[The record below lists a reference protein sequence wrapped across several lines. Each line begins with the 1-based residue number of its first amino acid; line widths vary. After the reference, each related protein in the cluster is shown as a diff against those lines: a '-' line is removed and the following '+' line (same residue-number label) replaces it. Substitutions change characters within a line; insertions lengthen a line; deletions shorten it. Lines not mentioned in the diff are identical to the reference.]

1 MMQFDKRDPLS
12 ADAPVTMA
20 WGAATAPAA
29 SGTVAVSPA
38 PMFAVASPRRTTAC
52 SCGSGRR
59 YKHCCGALVAKPPA
73 AIVHV
78 AVRLMNAGEA
88 SQAEYA
94 LSALRIGDVHDANV
108 ALEVGAIHLDLNQ
121 LSAAAQW
128 LERAL
133 ALDGDE
139 PRIHATYAECRRL
152 MARRS
157 TWATAAAE
165 IAVLLDR
172 LQARARHVGRSEQ
185 VHIVCKLDTI
195 GGTERRALNLYR
207 CLSAHARVSLWSTHP
222 PLSAHR
228 EDVPVRRI
236 APDAVPSGGT
246 LIVVGTYF
254 DCGDWLQTQPFDRI
268 VICHNLSEQ
277 HVTVLQRLRQIE
289 ANPSRP
295 RVDLTFPSALFREV
309 SALPGQVEYSPI
321 DTAHFAGVRRPASA
335 DAPLRI
341 GRHGRAYPWK
351 FHPNDPAFFR
361 SLIAR
366 GHAVRILGGSVI
378 ADAFV
383 HDARRPELL
392 DIGALDA
399 RDFLANL
406 DVFVYRKHPHF
417 FETGGTVILEAM
429 AMQLPVIV
437 FSGDCGYAEII
448 DDGENGFLVA
458 DEAEALACIERLQA
472 DPDLRARLGT
482 AARATVVARMRVQE
496 SAMLGYYLGPAAHAD
511 STPADP

>member
-1 MMQFDKRDPLS
+1 MQFDKRDPLS

-20 WGAATAPAA
+20 WAAAAAAAA
-29 SGTVAVSPA
+29 SGTVPGLYG
-38 PMFAVASPRRTTAC
+38 PMFVVPSPRRTTAC

-59 YKHCCGALVAKPPA
+59 YKHCCGAFVAKAPA
-73 AIVHV
+73 AIVQD

-88 SQAEYA
+88 AQAEYA
-94 LSALRIGDVHDANV
+94 LAALRVRDVRDAMV
-108 ALEVGAIHLDLNQ
+108 ALEVGAIHLDLDQ

-128 LERAL
+128 LEHAL
-133 ALDGDE
+133 ALDGGE
-139 PRIHATYAECRRL
+139 PRIRATYDECRRL

-157 TWATAAAE
+157 NWASAAAE
-165 IAVLLDR
+165 IAILLDR
-172 LQARARHVGRSEQ
+172 LQARATHVSRSEQ

-222 PLSAHR
+222 PLAAHGA
-228 EDVPVRRI
+228 DIPVRRI
-236 APDAVPSGGT
+236 AADAVPSVGT

-295 RVDLTFPSALFREV
+295 RVDLTFPSALFREI
-309 SALPGQVEYSPI
+309 SGLPGQVEYSPV
-321 DTAHFAGVRRPASA
+321 DTAHFAGPRRPASA
-335 DAPLRI
+335 DTPLRI

-361 SLIAR
+361 SVIAR
-366 GHAVRILGGSVI
+366 GHAVRLLGGSVI
-378 ADAFV
+378 ADAFAG
-383 HDARRPELL
+383 DARRPELL

-399 RDFLANL
+399 RDFLASL

-448 DDGENGFLVA
+448 EDGENGFLVA
-458 DEAEALACIERLQA
+458 NEAEALACIERLHA
-472 DPDLRARLGT
+472 DPDLCARLGA
-482 AARATVVARMRVQE
+482 AARATVVARMRAQE
-496 SAMLGYYLGPAAHAD
+496 SAMLDYYLGLAVPDA
-511 STPADP
+511 STTDDP